1 MEKRDWRENYLNQVR
16 EQIHWKRAQPVVLRE
31 LRDHLQDQR
40 DAYLSQGMK
49 ETDAETEALRQM

>member
-1 MEKRDWRENYLNQVR
+1 MEKRDWREDYLNQVR
-16 EQIHWKRAQPVVLRE
+16 GQIHWKRAQPVVLRE

-49 ETDAETEALRQM
+49 